1 METRTKDEKQ
11 DVVFYTFRMSRKQ
24 MRLMAIVFTFTLI
37 AGVALFFLKHF

>member
-11 DVVFYTFRMSRKQ
+11 DVVFFTLRISRKQ
-24 MRLMAIVFTFTLI
+24 MRLMTIVLTITFV